1 LIHFYKRA
9 AGMSCIESLI
19 ADMGSLM
26 ECEASSDISLLC
38 EGQCIRA
45 HTLILSARSPVFHAM
60 LSTNMVE
67 QLKKEVRIDDAGI
80 DVVRQMVKYMY
91 IAKIDQDFTRI
102 KELLVLAN
110 KYQVLE
116 LVNFCSSKIFESL
129 SEDNALE
136 LGMFGEM
143 HNSEV
148 LINRCAKYICY
159 DMTDSLNGDWME
171 KIRESPKLMTQI
183 IKNLRDVH
191 ENKMHEIKRMDA
203 GIEQW
208 VHGGR
213 INAIAFEVDAKVWL
227 RGVGLY
233 GDMENS
239 KFGVHIKIFLNDDC
253 LLEENK
259 EFVSHG
265 SSNPVK
271 VILSQPVKIRPNKR
285 YDITTELVGGPTLYG
300 RGARK
305 IVRSAG
311 AETFDVTFFTSPMD
325 QNGGGTEMGQ
335 IPALYF
341 RAPFTY

>member
-1 LIHFYKRA
+1 MKFIT
-9 AGMSCIESLI
+9 
-19 ADMGSLM
+19 
-26 ECEASSDISLLC
+26 LC
-38 EGQCIRA
+38 
-45 HTLILSARSPVFHAM
+45 RSPVFRAM
-60 LSTNMVE
+60 LKSDMVE
-67 QLKKEVRIDDAGI
+67 KLDGVIRIEDASVE
-80 DVVRQMVKYMY
+80 DVRQMVRYMY
-91 IAKIDQDFTRI
+91 TAKIEHQYTRV

-116 LVNFCSSKIFESL
+116 LVNYCSSKIFESL

-136 LGMFGEM
+136 IGMFGEM
-143 HNSEV
+143 HNSEI

-159 DMTDSLNGDWME
+159 DMTDSLNQDWMDR
-171 KIRESPKLMTQI
+171 IQESPKLMLQI

-191 ENKMHEIKRMDA
+191 ENKLHAIKRMDQ

-233 GDMENS
+233 GAMDNS
-239 KFGVHIKIFLNDDC
+239 KFDVHIKVFLNDDC
-253 LLEENK
+253 LLEETK
-259 EFVSHG
+259 EYTSNG
-265 SSNPVK
+265 STNPVNI
-271 VILSQPVKIRPNKR
+271 ILSSPVKIKPNRR
-285 YDITTELVGGPTLYG
+285 YDITTSISGGPTLYG
-300 RGARK
+300 RNSKKVVQSSGTD
-305 IVRSAG
+305 S
-311 AETFDVTFFTSPMD
+311 FDVTFFTSPLD

>member
-1 LIHFYKRA
+1 
-9 AGMSCIESLI
+9 
-19 ADMGSLM
+19 
-26 ECEASSDISLLC
+26 
-38 EGQCIRA
+38 
-45 HTLILSARSPVFHAM
+45 
-60 LSTNMVE
+60 
-67 QLKKEVRIDDAGI
+67 
-80 DVVRQMVKYMY
+80 MY
-91 IAKIDQDFTRI
+91 TAKIDHSFAKV

-136 LGMFGEM
+136 IGMFGEI
-143 HNSEV
+143 HNSDI

-159 DMTDSLNGDWME
+159 DMTDSLNTDWME
-171 KIRESPKLMTQI
+171 KIQESPKLMLQI

-191 ENKMHEIKRMDA
+191 ENKLHEIKRMDL

-227 RGVGLY
+227 RGIGLY
-233 GDMENS
+233 GAIDNT
-239 KFGVHIKIFLNDDC
+239 KFEVQIKVFLQDEC
-253 LLEENK
+253 LLDETK
-259 EFVSHG
+259 EYC
-265 SSNPVK
+265 SNG
-271 VILSQPVKIRPNKR
+271 LTSPVKIVLNSPVKIKPNRR
-285 YDITTELVGGPTLYG
+285 YD
-300 RGARK
+300 
-305 IVRSAG
+305 
-311 AETFDVTFFTSPMD
+311 VTIFTSPLD